1 MKYFLYLVI
10 AILFIL
16 GCNKDDGS
24 PTEPENRSPVIQR
37 VTVSPSTIAAEET
50 TNVSCVATDED
61 GDALTYTWSAQW
73 GSFPN
78 GVSGSSIQWQAPSA
92 AGNYSIAVT
101 VNDGSS
107 TDQKFINVSVE
118 QGNQPPN
125 APSNPSPAH
134 QATNQSTDVNLS
146 WSCTDSDSDPLT
158 YDVYFGTD
166 ANPPRVQQGN
176 NSTSFDPGNLN
187 TNTTYYWKIIAR
199 DDHAHST
206 EGPIW
211 RFTTAPPD
219 NQPPNAPSNP
229 SPAHQATNQSTD
241 VNLSWSC
248 TDSDSDPLTYDVYFG
263 TDATPDNGE
272 LVSTVQSPRTY
283 DPGNLNANTTY
294 YWKVV
299 AKDDH
304 AHSTTGSIWRFT
316 TSAQQI
322 QNPTLQASELSPAH
336 PVVNQGGTFTARYQV
351 NNPNQSAVTIILDA
365 RWRNQA
371 GRYGELEPTTV
382 EISAPPGT
390 NWLERTCDVPGD
402 MASGVY
408 SFAWYLLLPDNSN
421 IDSSNYIANSFEVT
435 SGGSHAG
442 EERDFPLG
450 DTTIRMCWVPAGSF
464 QMGSPYNEQYPND
477 DEGPVHR
484 VTFVEGFWL
493 GKYEVTQGQWEAV
506 MGSNPS
512 SEYGVGSNY
521 PVYCVSWTDIQGFE
535 SALSNEFRLPSESE
549 WEYACRAGT
558 ETRFYWADDG
568 IYSQIGTYAWY
579 ENNSSSRTHPVGG
592 KTANAWGLCD
602 MIGNVWEWCE
612 DWYHSDYTNAPSDGS
627 AWTSPSG
634 SQRVSRGGSWDIW
647 APGCQST
654 RRIDFRPP
662 LRYGDLG
669 FRLVRSL

>member
-1 MKYFLYLVI
+1 M
-10 AILFIL
+10 
-16 GCNKDDGS
+16 
-24 PTEPENRSPVIQR
+24 
-37 VTVSPSTIAAEET
+37 
-50 TNVSCVATDED
+50 
-61 GDALTYTWSAQW
+61 
-73 GSFPN
+73 
-78 GVSGSSIQWQAPSA
+78 
-92 AGNYSIAVT
+92 
-101 VNDGSS
+101 
-107 TDQKFINVSVE
+107 
-118 QGNQPPN
+118 
-125 APSNPSPAH
+125 
-134 QATNQSTDVNLS
+134 
-146 WSCTDSDSDPLT
+146 
-158 YDVYFGTD
+158 
-166 ANPPRVQQGN
+166 
-176 NSTSFDPGNLN
+176 
-187 TNTTYYWKIIAR
+187 
-199 DDHAHST
+199 
-206 EGPIW
+206 
-211 RFTTAPPD
+211 
-219 NQPPNAPSNP
+219 
-229 SPAHQATNQSTD
+229 
-241 VNLSWSC
+241 
-248 TDSDSDPLTYDVYFG
+248 
-263 TDATPDNGE
+263 
-272 LVSTVQSPRTY
+272 
-283 DPGNLNANTTY
+283 
-294 YWKVV
+294 
-299 AKDDH
+299 
-304 AHSTTGSIWRFT
+304 
-316 TSAQQI
+316 
-322 QNPTLQASELSPAH
+322 
-336 PVVNQGGTFTARYQV
+336 